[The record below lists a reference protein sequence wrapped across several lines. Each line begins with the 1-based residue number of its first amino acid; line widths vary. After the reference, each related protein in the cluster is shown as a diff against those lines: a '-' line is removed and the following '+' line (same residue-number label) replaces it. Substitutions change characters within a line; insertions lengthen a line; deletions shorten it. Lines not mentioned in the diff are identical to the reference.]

1 MLKRLLHSRL
11 ALPSLC
17 AVCRSWNTHAVCTS
31 CLHQMGPVVRRC
43 PSCALPLAPGLH
55 LCAHCTEHG
64 HSPLTQARARVDY
77 QWPWT
82 HLVQQWKFHQQSAWS
97 AEWARLMMQDASLVQ
112 TLQSAQVWI
121 PIPLTP
127 ERLAERGFNQSWE
140 LIKRLHLH
148 APQVRLLP
156 HALLRHNTQRL
167 QHQLSRAERLSHAQH
182 ALSLNPE
189 AVTHLL
195 GQRVVLVDDVMT
207 TGATLYAA
215 AQHLLNAGATQV
227 SSVVLARTP
236 QATTKLRP
244 VSPQDEAM
252 LLS

>member
-1 MLKRLLHSRL
+1 MLKRLLPSRL

-31 CLHQMGPVVRRC
+31 CLHHMGPLVQRC
-43 PSCALPLAPGLH
+43 PSCALPLAPGLD
-55 LCAHCTEHG
+55 LCAHCTEYG
-64 HSPLTQARARVDY
+64 HSPLTQAHARVDY

-82 HLVQQWKFHQQSAWS
+82 HWVQQWKFHQHSAWS
-97 AEWARLMMQDASLVQ
+97 AEWVRLMMQDASLVQ
-112 TLQSAQVWI
+112 TLKSAQVWI

-140 LIKRLHLH
+140 LIKHLHPH
-148 APQVRLLP
+148 APQSRLLP
-156 HALLRHNTQRL
+156 HALLRHKTQRL
-167 QHQLSRAERLSHAQH
+167 QHQLSRTERLSHAQH
-182 ALSLNPE
+182 AVSLNPK
-189 AVTHLL
+189 AVAQLQ

-215 AQHLLNAGATQV
+215 AQHLLDAGATQV

-236 QATTKLRP
+236 QATTKLRL
-244 VSPQDEAM
+244 VSPQDETM